1 MCIIIRVQLLVVV
14 VVVVVVGNV
23 RGILKLLASKSQS
36 ILGFL
41 LLLPSM
47 RSRTATLGVYVE
59 FSDFLELDGI
69 RTYVVTIS
77 IAFQLGLIV
86 SFEKRRTYMKAIFIF
101 FMK

>member
-1 MCIIIRVQLLVVV
+1 MCIIIRVQLLVV

-69 RTYVVTIS
+69 SSYDFNCILAWVDR
-77 IAFQLGLIV
+77 
-86 SFEKRRTYMKAIFIF
+86 FI
-101 FMK
+101 